1 MYGRSSFYEQSE
13 EWQKEQK
20 ARFKFYRAKEIYQCP
35 ICFRQIKTTA
45 NFYKH
50 CRSVHGLIDSE
61 IEQLKTKCKDCAY
74 QPLEQEFPTVSNN
87 P

>member
-50 CRSVHGLIDSE
+50 CRSLHNLIDSE
-61 IEQLKTKCKDCAY
+61 IEQLKTNSKDCAY